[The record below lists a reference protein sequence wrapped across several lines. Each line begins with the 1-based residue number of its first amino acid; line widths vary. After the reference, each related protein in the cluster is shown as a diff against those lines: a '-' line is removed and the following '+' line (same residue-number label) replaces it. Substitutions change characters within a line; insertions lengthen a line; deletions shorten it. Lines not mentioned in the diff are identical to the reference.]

1 MIRHL
6 PELFPDE
13 DALRHRAERV
23 AARTHELGTF
33 LVHVLGRTELGA
45 RFQGRVTWHDAC
57 HGLRELGIHDEPRA
71 LIRGVEGA
79 KLVEVEGAD
88 ACCGFGGKF
97 SVQHP
102 ELSGA
107 IADRK
112 LEGVLAS
119 GVDAVVS
126 GDVGCLMQLGGRLA
140 RVGSP
145 IRALHLAELLAA
157 R

>member
-1 MIRHL
+1 
-6 PELFPDE
+6 
-13 DALRHRAERV
+13 V